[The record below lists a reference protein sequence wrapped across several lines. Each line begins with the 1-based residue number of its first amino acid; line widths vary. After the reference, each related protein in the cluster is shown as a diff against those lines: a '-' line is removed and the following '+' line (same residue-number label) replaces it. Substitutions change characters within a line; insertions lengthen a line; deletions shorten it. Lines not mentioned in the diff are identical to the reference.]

1 MTYIF
6 RNHAVEYLFGSD
18 CQFSGYEDISNIP
31 KADEYLWFYQL
42 PIAFDCTKLIE
53 KVHAYK
59 GIVTLLSEQLDKSSI
74 FTIFT
79 IEVRGET
86 FDISSD
92 FSLRM
97 AVDDFNNNIRR
108 LSTSAPNIRVIE
120 ITDFTSRYSSAELFD
135 SRYYFTAQI
144 PYNPK
149 LRNAFKEWMVHKNRE
164 LSLKRKK
171 CLVLDLD
178 NTLWA
183 GIVGEDGVT
192 GIQIG
197 GAYPGNAYLLWQQGL
212 KTLQQH
218 GIILTICSKNNPTDI
233 EEVWRTHN
241 DMPLLPEDFV
251 AYRINWLDKASNI
264 QSLAKELNIGL
275 DSMVFIDDNPSE
287 RELIRGMLP
296 EVAVPNFPEN
306 AYGLIEFYRT
316 IVNDYFSVYA
326 IADEDIN
333 KTKQYSNNKKR
344 EKAKANFST
353 FDEYLKWLEIKLYI
367 SEMTPTS
374 QLRVAQM
381 TQKTNQFN
389 LTTHRYSIQ
398 EIQHLQDIGARI
410 FTLSVQ
416 DRLGDSGITGCL
428 ILKES
433 LVDTYLLS
441 CRILGRGIEFSFF
454 ATIAQKLKEEGL
466 ISIEADYIPTSKNIQ
481 TANFYD
487 QLGANLISTSPQGYK
502 HYVLELNKITKEKNK
517 YFNIQWT

>member
-6 RNHAVEYLFGSD
+6 RNHAVEYLFGSN
-18 CQFSGYEDISNIP
+18 CQFSGYEDISHIP
-31 KADEYLWFYQL
+31 QADEYLWFYQL
-42 PIAFDCTKLIE
+42 PIEFDCTTLIE
-53 KVHAYK
+53 KVLAYK
-59 GIVTLLSEQLDKSSI
+59 GMVSLLSEQLDKSSI

-86 FDISSD
+86 FDISGD
-92 FSLRM
+92 FRLRM
-97 AVDDFNNNIRR
+97 AVDDFNNDIRR
-108 LSTSAPNIRVIE
+108 LSTSAPNIRIIE
-120 ITDFTSRYSSAELFD
+120 ISDFTNRYSSTELFD

-164 LSLKRKK
+164 ISLKRKK

-183 GIVGEDGVT
+183 GVVGEDGVS

-218 GIILTICSKNNPTDI
+218 GIILTICSKNNPSDI
-233 EEVWRTHN
+233 DEVWRTHN
-241 DMPLLPEDFV
+241 DMPIRPEDIV
-251 AYRINWLDKASNI
+251 ASRINWLDKASNI

-287 RELIRGMLP
+287 RELVRGMLP
-296 EVAVPNFPEN
+296 DVAVPDFPEN
-306 AYGLIEFYRT
+306 AYGLTEFYRT
-316 IVNDYFSVYA
+316 IVNDYFSVYT
-326 IADEDIN
+326 IDNEDIN
-333 KTKQYSNNKKR
+333 KTKQYSDNKKR
-344 EKAKANFST
+344 EKAKVDFST
-353 FDEYLKWLEIKLYI
+353 FDEYLKWLETKLYI

-374 QLRVAQM
+374 LLRVAQM

-398 EIQHLQDIGARI
+398 DIQHLQDNGARI

-428 ILKES
+428 ILKGS

-441 CRILGRGIEFSFF
+441 CRVLGRGIEFSFL

-466 ISIEADYIPTSKNIQ
+466 TSIEADYIPTSKNTQ
-481 TANFYD
+481 TTNFYE
-487 QLGANLISTSPQGYK
+487 QLGAEHISTSPQGHK
-502 HYVLELNKITKEKNK
+502 HYVLEVDKINKEKNK
-517 YFNIQWT
+517 YFTIQWT